1 MIIRILASV
10 LLLFS
15 ILFMSFWVS
24 VVLAFGAMIYFNV
37 FWEATVLFLLLDLL
51 YGTKE
56 VMGFPVIFIH
66 FILALI
72 FLIIIETVKKKKRFH
87 PNS

>member
-72 FLIIIETVKKKKRFH
+72 FLIIIEIMKKKMKFH
-87 PNS
+87 PNP